1 MKKWNMI
8 RWILGIPVIVLT
20 LILVI
25 LICEPE
31 KSGITRAAAAKSVAL
46 ALLSPEELKNWEKEY
61 GASHF
66 AADEV
71 GEWYV
76 PYLDYLYEN
85 GYLDEAETPA
95 DRERAEGLLTYREAA
110 RIAEQ
115 ASGSLKRLVSENR
128 RNGT

>member
-46 ALLSPEELKNWEKEY
+46 ALISPEELKAWEKEY

-66 AADEV
+66 AADESAV
-71 GEWYV
+71 GW
-76 PYLDYLYEN
+76 
-85 GYLDEAETPA
+85 A
-95 DRERAEGLLTYREAA
+95 
-110 RIAEQ
+110 
-115 ASGSLKRLVSENR
+115 
-128 RNGT
+128 

>member
-1 MKKWNMI
+1 MKKPNMI
-8 RWILGIPVIVLT
+8 RWILGIPVIVLI

-46 ALLSPEELKNWEKEY
+46 ALLSPEELDAWKKEY

-66 AADEV
+66 PADEI

-76 PYLDYLYEN
+76 PYLDYLYEKWK
-85 GYLDEAETPA
+85 TPLS
-95 DRERAEGLLTYREAA
+95 GL
-110 RIAEQ
+110 
-115 ASGSLKRLVSENR
+115 K
-128 RNGT
+128 

>member
-46 ALLSPEELKNWEKEY
+46 ALLSPEELNAWEKTY
-61 GASHF
+61 GVVHCNIF
-66 AADEV
+66 
-71 GEWYV
+71 
-76 PYLDYLYEN
+76 PLQK
-85 GYLDEAETPA
+85 
-95 DRERAEGLLTYREAA
+95 LLMPFWFDGV
-110 RIAEQ
+110 IFDQ
-115 ASGSLKRLVSENR
+115 NKRYH
-128 RNGT
+128 